1 MTRKTEAL
9 LWVDIETTGTDPRTD
24 LMLEIGLRCT
34 SMDANTEYGRYES
47 IIKPDILPTDQSF
60 AYAHRMHE
68 ANGLINEVIDASPE
82 LCSTERVALAVIDFT
97 QSMAETHVLHPAGTN
112 MMGFDLPFLEHYLF
126 AEDQWG
132 RFHKLLSLQ
141 GVGHD
146 RHPVDPNRVGSRPVR
161 ALHGAENTSRQGL
174 PGHGHQR
181 IRRMAGTGQ
190 MSRTNPTRETHRL
203 TARRDHYRCLRCGNE
218 LDHIWSGHSLHHR
231 HMRSHPFPGLHLPA
245 NLIHLCGSGTT
256 GCHGWVH
263 NHPKTAMEYGWIVS
277 MGEDHPENIPVW
289 DAHQG
294 WLLLDNQGGYTL
306 CDRDGNPR

>member
-1 MTRKTEAL
+1 
-9 LWVDIETTGTDPRTD
+9 
-24 LMLEIGLRCT
+24 
-34 SMDANTEYGRYES
+34 
-47 IIKPDILPTDQSF
+47 
-60 AYAHRMHE
+60 
-68 ANGLINEVIDASPE
+68 
-82 LCSTERVALAVIDFT
+82 
-97 QSMAETHVLHPAGTN
+97 
-112 MMGFDLPFLEHYLF
+112 
-126 AEDQWG
+126 
-132 RFHKLLSLQ
+132 
-141 GVGHD
+141 
-146 RHPVDPNRVGSRPVR
+146 
-161 ALHGAENTSRQGL
+161 
-174 PGHGHQR
+174 
-181 IRRMAGTGQ
+181 

-263 NHPKTAMEYGWIVS
+263 NHPKTAMEYGWVVS
-277 MGEDHPENIPVW
+277 GYNDHPETVPVW